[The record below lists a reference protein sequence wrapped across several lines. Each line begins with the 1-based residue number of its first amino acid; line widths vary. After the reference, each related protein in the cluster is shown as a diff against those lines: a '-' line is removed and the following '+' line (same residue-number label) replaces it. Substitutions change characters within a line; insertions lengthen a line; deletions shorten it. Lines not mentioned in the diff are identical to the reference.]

1 MTMNKDVIRRGY
13 PNPNYTEEDIRTEEE
28 AELLTDVGLVTIE
41 GDHYEKLV
49 SKAAALDILTADIKN
64 NINCGVRGYSMVDND
79 LVMAVTGMKTYKAA
93 IEKMEEGKNG
103 AD

>member
-1 MTMNKDVIRRGY
+1 MTMNKDVIKRGY

-64 NINCGVRGYSMVDND
+64 NINCGVRG
-79 LVMAVTGMKTYKAA
+79 
-93 IEKMEEGKNG
+93 
-103 AD
+103 